1 MAEEVVLKVDVELE
15 GSIQEVKDL
24 KQQFTEAEDAVFRLA
39 GAGKKNTKEFRDA
52 SLRAAELKQEV
63 DNINTSLDDLK
74 PDVKLAAFGKTIGGL
89 SSGFAA
95 ATGAAA
101 LLGGESEDLQK
112 TLVKVQAAMAFSEG
126 IRGLADLKEGFKL
139 LKVVLITNPI
149 FLVATAIAAIGTA
162 MFALRNSIP
171 FLGAAFDKIGET
183 INTVIES
190 LKQFSDWLGL
200 SDFKATEVKNNII
213 ANNEEIIKSNT
224 ERYDL
229 EIRAAQRAGKA
240 TEDIEIAKAKAIL
253 EANEKIKATLD
264 KSNEE
269 DLARIEE
276 IRVANI
282 ELNQTILDLEDK
294 KADKRR
300 EEILKA
306 KEEAAQAEIEAE
318 EKRLSDIEK
327 ALEIETAAKEK
338 AEQDRLDR
346 LAIEEAFQKEV
357 TRLKEEE
364 AKRDEELAKEQ
375 AELDERLNAERIARN
390 QALFNTSKA
399 VSDGIFAV
407 KLGNAVK
414 GSKEEEKILEKQF
427 KVNKAF
433 QLVNAGINGVQAVQA
448 IMATAVD
455 PTGVTTAIRIAA
467 SIATTAANLA
477 KIGAS
482 KFQKTASSAPT
493 PTAPSATSTP
503 NVGGAEVSQAAPVL
517 AQTGSTLLNPDG
529 TVQGQEQGQAMVKA
543 VVVETDITNSQ
554 DNIKDIED
562 KASFS

>member
-1 MAEEVVLKVDVELE
+1 MATEEVVLKVDVELE
-15 GSIQEVKDL
+15 GSIAEVKDL

-74 PDVKLAAFGKTIGGL
+74 PDVKLAAFGKRIGGL

-139 LKVVLITNPI
+139 LKVVLIANPI

-183 INTVIES
+183 IDTVIES

-306 KEEAAQAEIEAE
+306 KEAAAQAEIEAE
-318 EKRLSDIEK
+318 EKK
-327 ALEIETAAKEK
+327 
-338 AEQDRLDR
+338 
-346 LAIEEAFQKEV
+346 V
-357 TRLKEEE
+357 
-364 AKRDEELAKEQ
+364 KRYRKSF
-375 AELDERLNAERIARN
+375 RN
-390 QALFNTSKA
+390 
-399 VSDGIFAV
+399 
-407 KLGNAVK
+407 
-414 GSKEEEKILEKQF
+414 
-427 KVNKAF
+427 
-433 QLVNAGINGVQAVQA
+433 
-448 IMATAVD
+448 
-455 PTGVTTAIRIAA
+455 
-467 SIATTAANLA
+467 
-477 KIGAS
+477 
-482 KFQKTASSAPT
+482 
-493 PTAPSATSTP
+493 
-503 NVGGAEVSQAAPVL
+503 
-517 AQTGSTLLNPDG
+517 
-529 TVQGQEQGQAMVKA
+529 
-543 VVVETDITNSQ
+543 
-554 DNIKDIED
+554 
-562 KASFS
+562 